1 MHFYISEHY
10 QCLLRRALTKY
21 ITEITYNIDRMC
33 IRHHTHWSVESVA
46 ERGAAAPFTVLSV
59 VKRSSGCRNPN
70 SVCLPRASRIR
81 GHRSRWSEA
90 HCSVYNI

>member
-1 MHFYISEHY
+1 
-10 QCLLRRALTKY
+10 
-21 ITEITYNIDRMC
+21 MC

-59 VKRSSGCRNPN
+59 WKRSSGCRNPN

-81 GHRSRWSEA
+81 GTVRDGLKHVAAKPPLLS
-90 HCSVYNI
+90 I